1 MDHDKKHVTV
11 MGLPFSENENSNFE
25 ISNNVCWVQNR
36 EGDIVHRIPVNHYGL
51 IGDYSNGLVACR
63 NVDAISFSIF
73 EDPMLRIALIL
84 CITMMQ

>member
-63 NVDAISFSIF
+63 NVDAISFLF
-73 EDPMLRIALIL
+73 LKTPCCVLALIL